1 MIQRTRPSAGASTP
15 STGTACPP
23 RADAYAL
30 DGSGARTASDAL
42 RAGYT
47 VYTHTATGLR
57 TEAVSYTGAGADG
70 LFGTSDDW
78 QQWHREW

>member
-1 MIQRTRPSAGASTP
+1 
-15 STGTACPP
+15 
-23 RADAYAL
+23 
-30 DGSGARTASDAL
+30 L